1 MNSLNPTFLV
11 GIGGAAGALSAY
23 KEFLEALPATTGM
36 AFVVIF
42 HMNPAANNQLASVL
56 SRHTKMPVIVPAT
69 GTPVRKNHVYVI
81 PSSADLCIENDTFKV
96 ISPSANRGRTLDFF
110 LVCLAE
116 AMGPRAIA
124 IILSGHGHDGTEG
137 CKRIKVMG
145 GTTFAQDGS
154 AEVLGMAASAQ
165 ASGSVDFILP
175 AGAIPAELQR
185 LVRSAKTGV
194 QHAGAFERSA
204 SLQNHLIAAF
214 PAAVKD
220 RLLPELK
227 LVALP
232 VGMALYDSG
241 EILRDVY
248 FPTTSLIS
256 LLYVMGNGQSS
267 EIAVVGNDGLI
278 GVALFMGGE
287 STSSRAVVQIAGY
300 AYRLSGQRLKDEFNL
315 HGAMMLSLLRYT
327 QTLITQMT
335 QTAACN
341 LHHSLVQRLCR
352 CLLMRLDRLPNARIL
367 LTQEMLSYIL
377 GVRREGVTEAAGR
390 LLKLGVIEYTRGQ
403 ITVLDRSMLE
413 KLSCE
418 CYAVVKKETDR
429 LLAVDFVRLA

>member
-1 MNSLNPTFLV
+1 VNTLNPNFLV
-11 GIGGAAGALSAY
+11 GIGGAAGSLAAY
-23 KEFLEALPATTGM
+23 KAFFEELPATTGM

-42 HMNPAANNQLASVL
+42 QMNPAANNQLASIL
-56 SRHTKMPVIVPAT
+56 SRHTKMPVIVPT
-69 GTPVRKNHVYVI
+69 TRTPARKNHVYVI
-81 PSSADLCIENDTFKV
+81 PASADLSIESGTFKV
-96 ISPSANRGRTLDFF
+96 ISPSLNKERTVDFF
-110 LVCLAE
+110 LTCIAE
-116 AMGPRAIA
+116 ALGPRAIA

-137 CKRIKVMG
+137 CKRIKAMG
-145 GTTFAQDGS
+145 GTTFSQDRS
-154 AEVLGMAASAQ
+154 AEVADMPSSAQ
-165 ASGSVDFILP
+165 ASGSVDFVLP
-175 AGAIPAELQR
+175 VGKIPAELQR
-185 LVRSAKTGV
+185 LARSAKTGGL
-194 QHAGAFERSA
+194 HSSAFERSA
-204 SLQNHLIAAF
+204 SQKNQLIAAF
-214 PAAVKD
+214 PTVVKD
-220 RLLPELK
+220 RLLPELE

-232 VGMALYDSG
+232 VREALYDSG

-248 FPTTSLIS
+248 FPTTALIS

-267 EIAVVGNDGLI
+267 ELAVVGNDGLI

-327 QTLITQMT
+327 QALITQMT

-341 LHHSLVQRLCR
+341 LHHSIEQRLCR
-352 CLLMRLDRLPNARIL
+352 CLLLRLDRLPSAKVIM
-367 LTQEMLSYIL
+367 TQEMLSSIL

-390 LLKLGVIEYTRGQ
+390 LLKLGVIEYARGQ
-403 ITVLDRSMLE
+403 ITVLDRSTLE

-429 LLAVDFVRLA
+429 LVAIHHGL